1 MAEKTLTIVIPFYN
15 ASKTIEE
22 TLMSICIQS
31 IKNKCTTLIVDDA
44 SSQNEHNKLLKIIK
58 KFKEYIDVDYIR
70 YDENKGPGYAR
81 QKGLDNCKTKYITFI
96 DADDVFAGSNA
107 LFLLCNHLDNNENCS
122 VICGEFTEEVR
133 NGENKY
139 VCTNTHNND
148 FTWMFG
154 KVYRMSFIEKFDISF
169 PESRANEDSA
179 FNGQCLICAK
189 DNEIQFMN
197 NTIVYCWN
205 YNESSITKNNDYSYN
220 GLKGYI
226 DNHVFTIHKIYKM
239 YLNKVE
245 GVSIATIVRHTIRT
259 FVMIYLYRMNLTKN
273 GRSKEQLEQYDEWA
287 LNYFRNVYVY
297 FSTYITRKDLEE
309 HYFALVEKHKN
320 LIANYILPN
329 NIYQYISKLN
339 NMMLDK
345 LELLQV
351 MDENNVLA
359 GYIKRGSDTENIK
372 EEDLITVTDIN
383 EYLNK

>member
-1 MAEKTLTIVIPFYN
+1 
-15 ASKTIEE
+15 
-22 TLMSICIQS
+22 
-31 IKNKCTTLIVDDA
+31 
-44 SSQNEHNKLLKIIK
+44 
-58 KFKEYIDVDYIR
+58 
-70 YDENKGPGYAR
+70 
-81 QKGLDNCKTKYITFI
+81 
-96 DADDVFAGSNA
+96 
-107 LFLLCNHLDNNENCS
+107 
-122 VICGEFTEEVR
+122 
-133 NGENKY
+133 
-139 VCTNTHNND
+139 
-148 FTWMFG
+148 
-154 KVYRMSFIEKFDISF
+154 
-169 PESRANEDSA
+169 
-179 FNGQCLICAK
+179 
-189 DNEIQFMN
+189 
-197 NTIVYCWN
+197 
-205 YNESSITKNNDYSYN
+205 
-220 GLKGYI
+220 
-226 DNHVFTIHKIYKM
+226 M

-351 MDENNVLA
+351 MDENNILA